1 MAGQD
6 LGAAEPLRAAP
17 AAASDRCRAAGPG
30 RHPRPAAERGRQRR
44 RAAAGAPG
52 GLGARRCDDGS
63 PSCWTASRCPRRY
76 AERRPHELSGGQRQR
91 VALAR
96 ALALRPDLL
105 IADEPTSALDVSVQA
120 AVLAEFARLRDGAG
134 LRLRVH
140 QPRPRRRRQRER
152 SGAGA
157 ADGRA
162 VESGPTARVL
172 GPPEAP
178 VHAGAAGRR
187 ACPGPDRAARPPLT
201 GPESIAVERC
211 AGAVSTCPGRC
222 TGSPLDAVLSV
233 VARCCPLGSRSGALS
248 ARGSGCPVCP
258 DPGHRCQPRSP
269 LDSSSVPTLS
279 GAVSRQEC
287 CVGPG
292 VRLMVRGIYLAADLE
307 PTLAKQLSAHL
318 TLLPLETAV
327 DGVTALQYWGIDVGS
342 SQPYR
347 FVTTAVYQSRRA
359 GVRVRRA
366 RQLPEVRD
374 SAVAPVPALVA
385 ARTELGLLD
394 LVVAG
399 DWLIRAELASL
410 DEVRQALAD
419 ASGRHCRR
427 ARRAGE
433 LVRKGSES
441 PRETRLRLLI
451 VLCGLPEPECNI
463 DLGDEW
469 FFIGRVD
476 LYLRAWNIGVEYEG
490 ETTLRQAQ
498 DTPPALRATGGSRG
512 AGDPGVEGA
521 PPPAAGSRRA
531 GSMPHWSR
539 AATTARRRSSGPS
552 GAPRSNRAAEDA
564 SKGDPEC

>member
-1 MAGQD
+1 M
-6 LGAAEPLRAAP
+6 
-17 AAASDRCRAAGPG
+17 
-30 RHPRPAAERGRQRR
+30 
-44 RAAAGAPG
+44 
-52 GLGARRCDDGS
+52 
-63 PSCWTASRCPRRY
+63 
-76 AERRPHELSGGQRQR
+76 
-91 VALAR
+91 
-96 ALALRPDLL
+96 
-105 IADEPTSALDVSVQA
+105 
-120 AVLAEFARLRDGAG
+120 
-134 LRLRVH
+134 
-140 QPRPRRRRQRER
+140 
-152 SGAGA
+152 
-157 ADGRA
+157 
-162 VESGPTARVL
+162 
-172 GPPEAP
+172 
-178 VHAGAAGRR
+178 
-187 ACPGPDRAARPPLT
+187 
-201 GPESIAVERC
+201 
-211 AGAVSTCPGRC
+211 
-222 TGSPLDAVLSV
+222 
-233 VARCCPLGSRSGALS
+233 
-248 ARGSGCPVCP
+248 
-258 DPGHRCQPRSP
+258 
-269 LDSSSVPTLS
+269 
-279 GAVSRQEC
+279 
-287 CVGPG
+287 
-292 VRLMVRGIYLAADLE
+292 
-307 PTLAKQLSAHL
+307 
-318 TLLPLETAV
+318 
-327 DGVTALQYWGIDVGS
+327 GS

-399 DWLIRAELASL
+399 DWLLRAKLASL

-490 ETTLRQAQ
+490 DQHRSDAKVFGNDLDSQ
-498 DTPPALRATGGSRG
+498 LRATGGSRG

-521 PPPAAGSRRA
+521 PSTAAGSRRA

-564 SKGDPEC
+564 SKGDPVLFRQAAKVHLVTFRRDGGGVRRASGGQWGSVSRRRARTLARPPALPGRVTGGADLVLPPQLGVDDDLALVGRRPAGRPARRAPAGARAVR